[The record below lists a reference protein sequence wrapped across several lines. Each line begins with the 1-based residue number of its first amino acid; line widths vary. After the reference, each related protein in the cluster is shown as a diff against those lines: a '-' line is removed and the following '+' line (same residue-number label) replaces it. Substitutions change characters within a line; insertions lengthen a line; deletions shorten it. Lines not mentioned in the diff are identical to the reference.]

1 MDELNNQ
8 YDKVK
13 SAEQAIRQGKT
24 RLDPAANAE
33 HTSQRVTW
41 NYDPAKYRIS
51 KEEAA
56 ALTGSVDRFIKEFS
70 AKTKP
75 QTSAMEQAQAQMD
88 AAPQV
93 QPALQQET
101 EAAFDALLQQAKA
114 ETVKAQQQ
122 SHLAQGQT
130 VYADTQPQSAHHP
143 AAPISPVSTETQ
155 RTQGGTHHGVVQS
168 EQAPVKEGELSGLM
182 DEYMRVMND
191 EDDEE
196 RGGRFR
202 RRRKERKREKARAQQ
217 NLPLTPPRA
226 PVPQAPVVPF
236 EAPQPEPEL
245 PQNFLAPEDAFE
257 IPEEVVAPIEEDVF
271 DIPEEVVA
279 PMEEDAFDIPE
290 EVVAPVEEDAFDIPE
305 KVVAPMEEDAFDIP
319 EEVVAPVEEDAFD
332 IPEEV
337 VAPVEEAT
345 FDIPEGVVAPVEE
358 DAFDIPEEVVAPVEA
373 DAFDIPEE
381 VVAPAEEDAFDAP
394 EAVAEPEEE
403 VIEPAEMFDE
413 TTEEAVEIE
422 DAFEFPEEFLMP
434 EIEEIVPVE
443 EFTEEPTESADALL
457 PPEDVFQE
465 EPQAVEADAA
475 PQEDAVVDPDK
486 LFSDLP
492 QDAAAE
498 EPYAPQMVD
507 LSDLAEDDEVFSQ
520 EPTYP
525 TQFEDVTSYS
535 AQIDPDDRFVPAEET
550 PEAEPAAEEA
560 AVPELTET
568 PDETPDAPQESA
580 EEATAAPVKKRKE
593 HRFLRGIGK
602 FFCTILLIVSLLATA
617 VVALIGTVLDI
628 NSGEPVVGNY
638 YLFTAAN
645 SYEGTAV
652 DEGDLVLCQK
662 TSAIPNDTGVV
673 YVVEGQTKSF
683 SFGVKRSEYIDATRN
698 NLMIYDVSG
707 VTVTETHLLGT
718 VMQTLPH
725 IGTYAR
731 YIIDRFI
738 PLISG
743 CGALD
748 VLFILLLILLS
759 HRKREYEDEPLEET
773 ETPELP
779 QAPEQDDLFGDIG

>member
-1 MDELNNQ
+1 MAAYRPKSLDELNNQ

-24 RLDPAANAE
+24 RLDPGENAE

-41 NYDPAKYRIS
+41 NYDPAKYRVS

-75 QTSAMEQAQAQMD
+75 QHSAMEQAQAQMD

-93 QPALQQET
+93 QPELQQET
-101 EAAFDALLQQAKA
+101 AAAFDALLQQAKA
-114 ETVKAQQQ
+114 ETVKARQHSQ
-122 SHLAQGQT
+122 AQT
-130 VYADTQPQSAHHP
+130 VYSDPQPQQSTHHP
-143 AAPISPVSTETQ
+143 AAPISPVSTEAQ
-155 RTQGGTHHGVVQS
+155 RTQGGIHHGVVQS

-191 EDDEE
+191 EDEEE

-202 RRRKERKREKARAQQ
+202 RRRKERKREKARTQQ
-217 NLPLTPPRA
+217 EMPLTPPDT
-226 PVPQAPVVPF
+226 PVPQVPVVPF
-236 EAPQPEPEL
+236 NAAQPEMEL
-245 PQNFLAPEDAFE
+245 PQDFLAPEDAFE
-257 IPEEVVAPIEEDVF
+257 IPEA
-271 DIPEEVVA
+271 
-279 PMEEDAFDIPE
+279 
-290 EVVAPVEEDAFDIPE
+290 VVAPVEEDAFD
-305 KVVAPMEEDAFDIP
+305 VP

-337 VAPVEEAT
+337 VAPVEEDV
-345 FDIPEGVVAPVEE
+345 FDIPEEVIAPVEEDAFDMPEEVVAPVEEDTFDLPEEVVAPVEE
-358 DAFDIPEEVVAPVEA
+358 DAFEIPEEVVAPVEE
-373 DAFDIPEE
+373 DVFDMPEE
-381 VVAPAEEDAFDAP
+381 VDASIEDVYAAPEED
-394 EAVAEPEEE
+394 AEPEEE
-403 VIEPAEMFDE
+403 VSEPAEMFDE

-434 EIEEIVPVE
+434 EIETVVPVE
-443 EFTEEPTESADALL
+443 EFTQATADSAAEL
-457 PPEDVFQE
+457 PVPEDVFAD
-465 EPQAVEADAA
+465 EPQPAEADAA
-475 PQEDAVVDPDK
+475 PEETAVVDPDR
-486 LFSDLP
+486 LFSDPP
-492 QDAAAE
+492 QDAADD
-498 EPYAPQMVD
+498 EPYTPQMVD
-507 LSDLAEDDEVFSQ
+507 LSDLPEDDEVFSQ
-520 EPTYP
+520 APTYP

-535 AQIDPDDRFVPAEET
+535 AQIDPEDRFVPAEEA
-550 PEAEPAAEEA
+550 PEAEPDAEAA

-568 PDETPDAPQESA
+568 PDEMPAVPQKSA
-580 EEATAAPVKKRKE
+580 EEAPAAPVKKRKE
-593 HRFLRGIGK
+593 HRLLRGIGK
-602 FFCTILLIVSLLATA
+602 FFCTIILIVSLLATA

-638 YLFTAAN
+638 YLFTAGN

-683 SFGVKRSEYIDATRN
+683 SFGVKRSEYIDAARN

-718 VMQTLPH
+718 VMQTVPQV
-725 IGTYAR
+725 GTYVR
-731 YIIDRFI
+731 YIIDHFI

-748 VLFILLLILLS
+748 VLLILLLVLLS
-759 HRKREYEDEPLEET
+759 RRKREYEDEPLEET
-773 ETPELP
+773 EAPEIP
-779 QAPEQDDLFGDIG
+779 QASEQDDLFGDIG